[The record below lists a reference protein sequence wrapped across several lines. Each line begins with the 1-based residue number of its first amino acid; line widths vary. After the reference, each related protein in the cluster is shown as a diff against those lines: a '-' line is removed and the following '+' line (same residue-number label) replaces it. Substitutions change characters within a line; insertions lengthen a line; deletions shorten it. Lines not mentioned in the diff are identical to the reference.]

1 MKQHVT
7 PLLVR
12 AQNATRLERVSLHT
26 GIYDENW
33 VQKLCYENPTLLP
46 IEEIEPSFSRIVPV
60 CRELQTESGPCDL
73 IYLNEDGFITVG
85 ECKLWRNPE
94 ARRKAI
100 GQVLDYAKDLCKWTY
115 SKFEQECLKARKG
128 SEPSLYSIVAQETPD
143 LDEAEFI
150 DRVQRNLTL
159 GRFLLLII
167 GDGIRENM
175 EGLVQYIQGQ
185 GALYFSLS
193 LLEIP
198 IYKASDTGDL
208 LVTPRIL
215 VKTKEL
221 ERTVVRMVDKQA
233 MNGTEELAEPPPVSA
248 TISEKVF
255 YERLAAAR
263 GKPVA
268 DSLAD
273 FINELRKDLGVIS
286 KLGRGK
292 RLSFNIKSPNDTY
305 NFGSVQE
312 TGEVWFYGSVTKAE
326 QLGERQLGLS
336 YLHNVA
342 SLVGGEV
349 DQTLKPWS
357 WGVKQQ
363 GRSLM
368 VDSYLTHRK
377 EWKDV
382 IQSTL
387 QKIQEREEE

>member
-7 PLLVR
+7 PLIVR
-12 AQNATRLERVSLHT
+12 AQTATRLERVSLHT
-26 GIYDENW
+26 GMYDEYW
-33 VQKLCYENPTLLP
+33 IQKLCYENPTLLP
-46 IEEIEPSFSRIVPV
+46 IEEIEPSFGGIVPL

-73 IYLNEDGFITVG
+73 IYVNDQGFITVG

-94 ARRKAI
+94 ARRKAV
-100 GQVLDYAKDLCKWTY
+100 GQILDYAKDLCKWTY
-115 SKFEQECLKARKG
+115 SKFEEECLKARKG

-143 LDEAEFI
+143 LVEAEFI
-150 DRVQRNLTL
+150 DRVQRNLAL

-198 IYKASDTGDL
+198 IYKAPDTGDL

-221 ERTVVRMVDKQA
+221 ERTVVRVVDKPA
-233 MNGTEELAEPPPVSA
+233 LNATEELAEPSPIST

-255 YERLAAAR
+255 YERLALAR
-263 GKPVA
+263 GNAVA
-268 DSLAD
+268 DSVAD
-273 FINELRKDLGVIS
+273 FMNELRKDLGALG
-286 KLGRGK
+286 KLGKGK
-292 RLSFNIKSPNDTY
+292 KLSLNIKSPNDTY
-305 NFGSVQE
+305 NFGSIQE
-312 TGEVWFYGSVTKAE
+312 SGEVWYYGIITKTE
-326 QLGERQLGLS
+326 QLGDKQIGLT
-336 YLHNVA
+336 YLHDVA
-342 SLVGGEV
+342 NLVGGEV
-349 DQTLKPWS
+349 DQSLKQWS

-363 GRSLM
+363 GQYLTI
-368 VDSYLTHRK
+368 DSYLTRRN
-377 EWKDV
+377 EWKEV

>member
-7 PLLVR
+7 PLIVR
-12 AQNATRLERVSLHT
+12 AQNAIRLEKVSLHT
-26 GIYDENW
+26 GIYDERW

-46 IEEIEPSFSRIVPV
+46 IEEIEPSFSGIVPV
-60 CRELQTESGPCDL
+60 CRELQTESGACDL
-73 IYLNEDGFITVG
+73 IYLNENGFITVG

-94 ARRKAI
+94 ARRQAI

-128 SEPSLYSIVAQETPD
+128 SESSLYSVVAREAPD
-143 LDEAEFI
+143 LDPAEFI

-159 GRFLLLII
+159 GRFLLLLI

-198 IYKASDTGDL
+198 IYKVPDTGDL

-221 ERTVVRMVDKQA
+221 ERTIVRVVDQHA
-233 MNGTEELAEPPPVSA
+233 LNTTEELAEPQPIST

-255 YERLAAAR
+255 YERLASAR
-263 GKPVA
+263 GQTVA

-273 FINELRKDLGVIS
+273 FINELRKDLGVLI

-292 RLSFNIKSPNDTY
+292 RLSLNIKSPNDTY

-312 TGEVWFYGSVTKAE
+312 TGEVWFYGSVGHAE
-326 QLGERQLGLS
+326 LLGDKQIGLN
-336 YLHNVA
+336 YLHDVA

-349 DQTLKPWS
+349 DQSRAEWV
-357 WGVKQQ
+357 WGVRQQ
-363 GRSLM
+363 GRYLM
-368 VDSYLTHRK
+368 IDSYLTRRN
-377 EWKDV
+377 EWKEV
-382 IQSTL
+382 IQGTL
-387 QKIQEREEE
+387 QKFQEREEV